1 MSQYRA
7 TKSNFLPPPKKHE
20 INNSELAYYDGTNKW
35 LFDKDWHNKPDKF
48 KNWALFESDQWS
60 QNWVIAY
67 VSFARE
73 NESNLPQIGESVVL
87 TRDEEA
93 FSMVVVNV
101 FPTKRVC
108 RTYVLQRAK

>member
-20 INNSELAYYDGTNKW
+20 INKSDLAYSDGTNKW
-35 LFDKDWHNKPDKF
+35 LFDKDWHDKPAKY
-48 KNWALFESDQWS
+48 KNWALFDSDQWS

-67 VSFARE
+67 VSFVRE
-73 NESNLPQIGESVVL
+73 NESNLPKRGETVILS
-87 TRDEEA
+87 RDEDV
-93 FSMVVVNV
+93 FNMVVVNV

>member
-20 INNSELAYYDGTNKW
+20 INKSELAYFDGTNKW
-35 LFDKDWHNKPDKF
+35 LFDKDWHNKPDKY
-48 KNWALFESDQWS
+48 KNWALFDSDQWS

-67 VSFARE
+67 VTFVRE

>member
-1 MSQYRA
+1 M
-7 TKSNFLPPPKKHE
+7 
-20 INNSELAYYDGTNKW
+20 
-35 LFDKDWHNKPDKF
+35 
-48 KNWALFESDQWS
+48 
-60 QNWVIAY
+60 
-67 VSFARE
+67 RE
-73 NESNLPQIGESVVL
+73 NESNLPQIGERVVL

>member
-20 INNSELAYYDGTNKW
+20 INNSELAYYDGTNNW